1 MRTAL
6 ALEALFLLLANLHH
20 GLLPNS
26 NAYLFVEGF
35 NNAAKVST
43 RTTTLIHSRKYS
55 HDPTFQSSTRRN
67 MRQSNLLLGSSKT
80 GNDSEVIANDPP
92 STNSTWKSWFGL
104 RMNDAV
110 SDFVYGANY
119 VNSQYL
125 SILWKYSI
133 VKTFKWTVPIAI
145 ALWLN
150 HGLYDSFIGMLRS
163 ILAISSAAATLLRL
177 PVDFCKTILLSVWNI
192 PPEAISAAIMI
203 LPGTLAIPLVQVL
216 LLVRGFF
223 HAVVDACCQN
233 TWLISMLAVLVW
245 RPAIE
250 EWQYR
255 SVLDKLLFGVPRW
268 LLAKGQA
275 VSPSTIDKIKSI
287 KDSVTA
293 RIGRNETA
301 IVESEQNEDDF
312 APFLPDEST
321 RILLGS
327 FLFATTRLGWL
338 STDPADAVALS
349 NSPYGFTIGF
359 LQSLGSLVS
368 EGGVQRD
375 LRLFLLLLAVHQ
387 TISTFFVA
395 QHVFAGIYRRKGLAA
410 SVGAHVSWTIGK
422 GTIPFRLVG
431 KVWQSTRAKLAGSTD
446 TSIAGDS
453 DTSSDVDEDP
463 SVDDNGDETTE

>member
-1 MRTAL
+1 MKAAVAL
-6 ALEALFLLLANLHH
+6 QVLFLLVARLQ
-20 GLLPNS
+20 S
-26 NAYLFVEGF
+26 NTFLFVEGF
-35 NNAAKVST
+35 NTAKVSS
-43 RTTTLIHSRKYS
+43 RTTTVVPFQTHTPTLLRISNRFNNRKLQY
-55 HDPTFQSSTRRN
+55 HLPLKSSD
-67 MRQSNLLLGSSKT
+67 SSDA
-80 GNDSEVIANDPP
+80 GEAIADDLP
-92 STNSTWKSWFGL
+92 STKSTWKSWFGL
-104 RMNDAV
+104 RMDDIL
-110 SDFVYGANY
+110 SDFAYGANY

-133 VKTFKWTVPIAI
+133 VKTFKWTVPLAI

-150 HGLYDSFIGMLRS
+150 HGIYDSFMGLLRS
-163 ILAISSAAATLLRL
+163 ILALSSAAATLLQL
-177 PVDFCKTILLSVWNI
+177 PVDFLKLILLSVWNI

-203 LPGTLAIPLVQVL
+203 LPGTVAIPLVQVL
-216 LLVRGFF
+216 LMIRTSF
-223 HAVVDACCQN
+223 HAVVDACCRN

-245 RPAIE
+245 RPAVE

-275 VSPSTIDKIKSI
+275 VSPSAIDKIKDMKESL
-287 KDSVTA
+287 TA
-293 RIGRNETA
+293 RIGTPRNETA
-301 IVESEQNEDDF
+301 ITDSDQEDDDF
-312 APFLPDEST
+312 APILPDEST

-327 FLFATTRLGWL
+327 LLFATTRLGWL

-375 LRLFLLLLAVHQ
+375 LRLFLLLLAIHQ

-395 QHVFAGIYRRKGLAA
+395 QYVFAGIYRRKGLAA

-431 KVWQSTRAKLAGSTD
+431 KAWQSTRAKLMGSNT
-446 TSIAGDS
+446 AGD
-453 DTSSDVDEDP
+453 DDASSEETPASVEADDDE
-463 SVDDNGDETTE
+463 ETTK

>member
-1 MRTAL
+1 MKAAF
-6 ALEALFLLLANLHH
+6 ALEVLFLLLANLHH
-20 GLLPNS
+20 GTYS
-26 NAYLFVEGF
+26 NAFLLVEGF
-35 NNAAKVST
+35 NSAKVSS
-43 RTTTLIHSRKYS
+43 RTTTLMHSQKLFPT
-55 HDPTFQSSTRRN
+55 PTFQSSIRSNTRQKQN
-67 MRQSNLLLGSSKT
+67 HLVLGSSKT
-80 GNDSEVIANDPP
+80 GNDSEATIHDPP
-92 STNSTWKSWFGL
+92 LTNATWKSRLGL
-104 RMNDAV
+104 RMNDAFA
-110 SDFVYGANY
+110 DFAYGANY

-133 VKTFKWTVPIAI
+133 VKTVKWTVPIAI
-145 ALWLN
+145 ALWMN
-150 HGLYDSFIGMLRS
+150 HGLYDSFMGMLRS
-163 ILAISSAAATLLRL
+163 VLALSSAAATLLQL
-177 PVDFCKTILLSVWNI
+177 PVDFCKFLLLSVWNI

-203 LPGTLAIPLVQVL
+203 LPGTVAIPLVQVL
-216 LLVRGFF
+216 LMVRTFF
-223 HAVVDACCQN
+223 HAVVDACCRN

-255 SVLDKLLFGVPRW
+255 SVLDKLLFGFPRW

-275 VSPSTIDKIKSI
+275 VSPTTMDKLKSI
-287 KDSVTA
+287 KESVIARTSRNTTA
-293 RIGRNETA
+293 
-301 IVESEQNEDDF
+301 VPESEPDEDDF

-375 LRLFLLLLAVHQ
+375 LRLFLLLLAIHQ

-395 QHVFAGIYRRKGLAA
+395 QHVFAGIYRRKGLVA

-422 GTIPFRLVG
+422 GTIPFRLAG
-431 KVWQSTRAKLAGSTD
+431 KVWQSTGAKLLG
-446 TSIAGDS
+446 GKE
-453 DTSSDVDEDP
+453 SSEEHAVPSEADP
-463 SVDDNGDETTE
+463 GDETTQ